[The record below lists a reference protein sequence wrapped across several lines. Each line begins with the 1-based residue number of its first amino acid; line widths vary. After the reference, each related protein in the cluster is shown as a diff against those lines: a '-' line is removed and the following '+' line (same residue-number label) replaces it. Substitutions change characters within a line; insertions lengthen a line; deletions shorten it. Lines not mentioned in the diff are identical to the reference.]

1 MADDE
6 EIKGTGN
13 EDITSEDFIPDYDF
27 SEEPQ
32 EAEAEESEYSAEDEE
47 AAEADGTEAG
57 AEEGSGDE
65 KLAELEKRYMNLYAE
80 YENYR
85 KRSMREKD
93 NLYADA
99 VADVTSKWLPVMDN
113 IDRAKIAGESADE
126 QSIEKVLQ
134 GIDMMSK
141 QAQDILTKIGVEEIK
156 ADRGDAFDP
165 NLHEAVMHIE
175 DGELGEQQIAAV
187 FQKGYKYKD
196 RVVRHAV
203 VQVAN

>member
-47 AAEADGTEAG
+47 AAEADGTEAE
-57 AEEGSGDE
+57 AGSGDE

-113 IDRAKIAGESADE
+113 IDRAKIAGESADD